1 MKIWGERNTVGDFK
15 GGSIETATEHPFT
28 VYWLELTW
36 LPLEAGK
43 YLYSGKPCTQVK
55 TYHHR
60 RKKEQILWNNQ
71 LLPELDN
78 LPISLTK
85 TNSHKTDTTN
95 IIGLFSMFSFY
106 KKEKEKF

>member
-1 MKIWGERNTVGDFK
+1 MKIWGERNAVGDFK

-60 RKKEQILWNNQ
+60 RKKR
-71 LLPELDN
+71 
-78 LPISLTK
+78 
-85 TNSHKTDTTN
+85 TDTVEQSASARAGQSAYIPNQDKLTQN
-95 IIGLFSMFSFY
+95 RHYKHNRSF
-106 KKEKEKF
+106 FNVVIL